1 MKKCD
6 LQIKAFA
13 ECGREEGLMV
23 IFKCRD
29 FQRSVNEC
37 MAVYNSNERWELYKK
52 ENAQDLDKR
61 VIQSTG

>member
-61 VIQSTG
+61 VIQSTD